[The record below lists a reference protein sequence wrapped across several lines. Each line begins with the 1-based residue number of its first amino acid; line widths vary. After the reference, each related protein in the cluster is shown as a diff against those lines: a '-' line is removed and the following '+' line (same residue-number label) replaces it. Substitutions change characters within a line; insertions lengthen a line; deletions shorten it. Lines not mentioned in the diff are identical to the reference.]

1 MVSRLNK
8 NPPPV
13 EQGLCAGSLAENHDV
28 FCGFVFWNPAIGLS
42 AFCPWTC
49 NSKPQELSR
58 QHLGL
63 VFVGI
68 RRWFQVPVTIQIRMA
83 FNGFYAGS
91 AAEGFFDHNHSDPK
105 KEWGNFGGITLQ
117 PN

>member
-1 MVSRLNK
+1 
-8 NPPPV
+8 
-13 EQGLCAGSLAENHDV
+13 
-28 FCGFVFWNPAIGLS
+28 
-42 AFCPWTC
+42 
-49 NSKPQELSR
+49 
-58 QHLGL
+58 
-63 VFVGI
+63 
-68 RRWFQVPVTIQIRMA
+68 MA